1 MSKRLF
7 LEKVKKENI
16 DIELNS
22 INKLLENCN
31 LSNIL
36 EKNDYEKLVPYN
48 LWFHHPKYYVSFIKQ
63 NEQLLRVRYYNN
75 IILTPIL
82 STKNNFGG
90 ITKLIPSMTIYQ
102 PYYPETFYFLW
113 EFFQIGYLNSTNL
126 DYLFILKEHRL
137 GSLEALLISQERKG
151 LIGNYDCWI
160 SEFDKIKMDFLGQNW
175 NINYLNSEIQLTKY
189 DFVYIDVIDIFDSI
203 KLWKTEN
210 QNCQAT
216 IFYLLFILSY
226 LKRNSSMIIRLNLNM
241 HSYWNVIFDIAKDHF
256 QEYTFFRPTTI
267 NCLNPE
273 IFLFLNIF
281 SKKKKKLSRNI
292 MQSLHKQNIHELF
305 YCYFY
310 HDENNSILRE
320 FIQKRQEWIN
330 EMKQFTHNMQLSVS
344 NPSYLGDWCI
354 ENSLF
359 QIKTLTDSLNMNEII
374 MELTNSRSFKFQM
387 KGPDSLWEFNCYIEL
402 LEKRNELNF
411 YKRFMDTKPSNI
423 YSNNRYQKRNN
434 IFLSWEDLTSA
445 IDPFRN
451 LKDIIRNNYEGEMIT
466 NAWLKMYEMIDMFLG
481 NNRKVTS
488 FHICESPGAFIS
500 CINHATFNKN
510 MECEWMAQTL
520 KPNEKTN
527 SALEDH
533 FGLIGKHSNKWIFG
547 DITKS
552 STIKKYASLS
562 FMESVDLITADG
574 GIPFSPKELNYQE
587 EKMTKLLLG
596 QAICIL
602 ACLPKRKSA
611 ILKAF
616 LPMSEPLTISIV
628 YLLTSHFSSVK
639 IMKPSTS
646 HSANSEVYL
655 LLFSYNGISKSLL
668 EILYEIL
675 DNPKVNSQTLLCNIR
690 DEKFMDSYCRITNF
704 LINRQ
709 IQSISRCFY
718 YYYNPNEIAKIVML
732 ENDWLEKHPIDK
744 LHRFLL
750 K

>member
-1 MSKRLF
+1 MNKRLF
-7 LEKVKKENI
+7 LEKAKKEKI
-16 DIELNS
+16 DNELS
-22 INKLLENCN
+22 LINKSLENCN

-48 LWFHHPKYYVSFIKQ
+48 LWFRHPKYSVSFIKQ

-82 STKNNFGG
+82 STKNSFGA
-90 ITKLIPSMTIYQ
+90 ISKFISSMTIYQ

-113 EFFQIGYLNSTNL
+113 EFFQIGYLNSNNL
-126 DYLFILKEHRL
+126 ECLFILKEHRL
-137 GSLEALLISQERKG
+137 GSLEALLVNRERKG
-151 LIGNYDCWI
+151 LIGKYDCWI
-160 SEFDKIKMDFLGQNW
+160 SGFDKINMDFLGQNW
-175 NINYLNSEIQLTKY
+175 NVNYLTSENQLTNY

-203 KLWKTEN
+203 RKWENEN

-216 IFYLLFILSY
+216 IFYLLFILSHM
-226 LKRNSSMIIRLNLNM
+226 KRNSCMIIRLSLNM
-241 HSYWNVIFDIAKDHF
+241 HSYWNVIFDIAKEHF

-267 NCLNPE
+267 NCFNPE
-273 IFLFLNIF
+273 IFIFLNIF
-281 SKKKKKLSRNI
+281 SKSKKNLSRNI
-292 MQSLHKQNIHELF
+292 IQSLYKQNIHDLF

-310 HDENNSILRE
+310 HNDNNPILKE
-320 FIQKRQEWIN
+320 FIQKRKEWIN
-330 EMKQFTHNMQLSVS
+330 ELKENANNIQLSGL

-354 ENSLF
+354 ENNLS

-374 MELTNSRSFKFQM
+374 MDITNSKSFKFQM
-387 KGPDSLWEFNCYIEL
+387 KSPELLGEFNEYIEL

-411 YKRFMDTKPSNI
+411 YKRFMDTRPSNI
-423 YSNNRYQKRNN
+423 YSDNRYRKRNN
-434 IFLSWEDLTSA
+434 IFLSWEDLTNA

-451 LKDIIRNNYEGEMIT
+451 LKDIIRNNYEGEMVT
-466 NAWLKMYEMIDMFLG
+466 NAWLKMYEMIDMFMG
-481 NNRKVTS
+481 NSKKFTS

-510 MECEWMAQTL
+510 MEHYWMAQSL

-527 SALEDH
+527 LALEDH
-533 FGLIGKHSNKWIFG
+533 FGLIEKHSDKWLFG

-552 STIKKYASLS
+552 STIKNYVSLS

-616 LPMSEPLTISIV
+616 LPLSEPFTISLV

-646 HSANSEVYL
+646 NSANSEIYL

-690 DEKFMDSYCRITNF
+690 DEKFMESYCRITRF
-704 LINRQ
+704 LISRQ

-718 YYYNPNEIAKIVML
+718 YYYNPNEISKIVML
-732 ENDWLEKHPIDK
+732 ENNWLEKHPIDK